1 MSQWILNRKEIDG
14 YRNGETITIV
24 GRRRRRFVCVLQFDS
39 CARKMAVNK
48 FSTLSSCNG
57 IAYLCVI
64 DLGHFR
70 REVVFVTQMTADNH
84 VWMNVQWCCCCCWCR
99 IGTSI
104 QYNVMWTIS
113 ELCCLLIKQEV
124 IYLSLSTRLSV
135 ISHFIRLSCVQI
147 CIAHQQCICHCC
159 WMSSTK
165 KTFHFVKHYIQLIQC
180 SNSHSH
186 SSLITIECAP
196 QIRETWLMRSYRKAS
211 VIFCICLLALLIK
224 LCNKEI
230 ACMAGWCV
238 IAMSCG
244 LAGHTVNR

>member
-1 MSQWILNRKEIDG
+1 MSLKHLLVDLFIFVLVDVSFLSSPSNFWFGNIFVSSFILCFIFYAWGMSQWILNRKEIDG

-165 KTFHFVKHYIQLIQC
+165 KNIPFRQTLH
-180 SNSHSH
+180 STNSVF
-186 SSLITIECAP
+186 
-196 QIRETWLMRSYRKAS
+196 Q
-211 VIFCICLLALLIK
+211 
-224 LCNKEI
+224 
-230 ACMAGWCV
+230 
-238 IAMSCG
+238 
-244 LAGHTVNR
+244 